1 MDSINILIQDRHLIQ
16 QAVAGLSAQQLL
28 TIPSGFDNNIAWNLG
43 HIIVVQQLLHYR
55 LCGLEMAVS
64 GEQIAMFKTGT
75 SPADWP
81 TEPDLVPLMALL
93 PELPQKLL
101 ADYQTDRFGDFTP
114 FTTST
119 GVYLETL
126 EDAIAFNNFHEGL
139 HLGFILALRN
149 IVVQ

>member
-16 QAVAGLSAQQLL
+16 QAVAGLSDRQML
-28 TIPSGFDNNIAWNLG
+28 TIPPGFDNNIAWNLG
-43 HIIVVQQLLHYR
+43 HIVVVQQLLHYR
-55 LCGLEMAVS
+55 LCGLDMAVS
-64 GEQIAMFKTGT
+64 DQQIAMFKTGT

-81 TEPDLVPLMALL
+81 IEPDIASLPALL
-93 PELPQKLL
+93 SELPQKLL
-101 ADYQTDRFGDFTP
+101 VDYQTGRFGDFTP

-119 GVYLETL
+119 GIYLETL
-126 EDAIAFNNFHEGL
+126 EEAIAFNNFHEGL